1 MRNSSDALKPK
12 RLFFP
17 VKLLKP
23 ESSFLNDD
31 IDDCLVSGRAEMVT
45 VQSSSY
51 PEVKEGVLLKE
62 DFVT

>member
-17 VKLLKP
+17 VLKP

-51 PEVKEGVLLKE
+51 PKVKEGVLLKE